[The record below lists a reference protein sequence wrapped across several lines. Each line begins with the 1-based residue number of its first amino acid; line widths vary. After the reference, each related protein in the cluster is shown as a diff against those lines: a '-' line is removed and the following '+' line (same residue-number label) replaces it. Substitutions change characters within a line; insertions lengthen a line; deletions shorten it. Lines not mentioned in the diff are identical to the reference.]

1 MATRTNKSGQ
11 RKSLTIGLAA
21 FASVCLIATGFAAW
35 IISTKT
41 EEKVDGNVAIGAVSN
56 ANVEINVTTEAKDRA
71 FSFNPKSDDDK
82 GRIRYDGTNAEK
94 LGFTLE
100 GKVGPERFVTSFKVR
115 LDIAKE
121 EGEEGNKKWVIDTEA
136 NNRFTTAAT
145 TTKNYLVLPSCFG
158 QDVEL
163 IGSTDKNYTYTGS
176 ASVTDTDKSMADFS
190 AKIEFGWG
198 IAFNKLNPGN
208 YYDEDDKGKLVDDA
222 TRTNTMNDF
231 YTVLTGNTVTAGET
245 LQDVKLH
252 FLLTISAGTS
262 QTTK

>member
-41 EEKVDGNVAIGAVSN
+41 EKKVDGNVAIGAVSN
-56 ANVEINVTTEAKDRA
+56 ENVEINVTTNVEDRA

-145 TTKNYLVLPSCFG
+145 ENYLVLPSCFG

-176 ASVTDTDKSMADFS
+176 ASVTDTDKSMADFN

-198 IAFNKLNPGN
+198 TAFNKLNPGN

-222 TRTNTMNDF
+222 TRTSTMNDF
-231 YTVLTGNTVTAGET
+231 YTVLTGPVTADET
-245 LQDVKLH
+245 PKDVNLH

>member
-41 EEKVDGNVAIGAVSN
+41 EKKVDGNVAIGAVSN
-56 ANVEINVTTEAKDRA
+56 ANVDINVTTEAKDRA
-71 FSFNPKSDDDK
+71 FSFNPKSNDDK

-94 LGFTLE
+94 LDFTLT
-100 GKVGPERFVTSFKVR
+100 GTVGPERFVTSFKVR

-121 EGEEGNKKWVIDTEA
+121 EVEEGNKKWVVDTEA
-136 NNRFTTAAT
+136 NDRFTTAAT
-145 TTKNYLVLPSCFG
+145 ENYLVLPSCFG

-163 IGSTDKNYTYTGS
+163 IGSEDENYTYS
-176 ASVTDTDKSMADFS
+176 ASATDKSMANFS

-198 IAFNKLNPGN
+198 TAFNKLNPGN

-222 TRTNTMNDF
+222 TRTSTMNDF
-231 YTVLTGNTVTAGET
+231 YTVLTGPVTADET
-245 LQDVKLH
+245 PKDVNLH